1 MTDEEGGKRLRQPA
15 NLKVHLSPAGSRHAG
30 GANGGPH

>member
-1 MTDEEGGKRLRQPA
+1 MTDKEGGAAQTPA
-15 NLKVHLSPAGSRHAG
+15 NFKVHLSPAGSRHAG